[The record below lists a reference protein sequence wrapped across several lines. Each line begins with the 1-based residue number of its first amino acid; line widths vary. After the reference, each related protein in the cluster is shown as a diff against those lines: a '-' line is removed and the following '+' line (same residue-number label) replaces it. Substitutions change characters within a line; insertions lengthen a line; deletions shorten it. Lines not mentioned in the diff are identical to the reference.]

1 MENDI
6 FNTELGKKF
15 LALIKAS
22 FKVSDLIPDLVLR
35 GKIKTQILNVY
46 KSFFQKKYSDLL
58 KEIDVLD
65 GYLFLAGE
73 LNLIKENNLRILKNG
88 FLIFKS
94 RIIVALNNESPK
106 TVVDSTA
113 NLTVAMKKEAIKSEA
128 GLSERQEKIMKY
140 FQENDEARLAD
151 LIKLFP
157 DVSEK
162 TVRNDLNGLVALGK
176 ISRRGSMGS
185 GSFYKAVRK

>member
-128 GLSERQEKIMKY
+128 GLNERQEKIMKY